1 MMHDLDPQKLS
12 QRPPS
17 PSQLRHTP
25 VNLRDKHDRRLARK
39 EEAVLEHAHRLC
51 ELLRRRGRVS
61 ERGLEVDVDDQVA
74 CSRPHVKRRAPQVAA
89 PATRPRHCPS

>member
-1 MMHDLDPQKLS
+1 MMHDLDPQKLAPS
-12 QRPPS
+12 TPPS

-39 EEAVLEHAHRLC
+39 KEAMLEHAHRLC

-74 CSRPHVKRRAPQVAA
+74 CSRRHVKRRAP
-89 PATRPRHCPS
+89 